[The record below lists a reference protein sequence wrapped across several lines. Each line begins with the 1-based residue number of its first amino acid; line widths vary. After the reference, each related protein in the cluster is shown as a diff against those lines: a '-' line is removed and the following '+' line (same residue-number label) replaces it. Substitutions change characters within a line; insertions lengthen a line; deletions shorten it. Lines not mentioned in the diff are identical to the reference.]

1 MDAPGSLSDG
11 VSDTAPSAIIGTVD
25 TDGNENDSNAVRR
38 SVDRLRSAGSNSLDR
53 ARRRSAVVDGLAS
66 AVTHDAEVGGG
77 VMAGALAFRLFL
89 FLVPFVLFMFT
100 LFGTAGE
107 VAGRSPTDLASSVGI
122 SGLLAKG
129 VLNTSSLST
138 GEKWTILIVSG
149 YALVVAARSLV
160 KTLVTAICLAWQMP
174 RVKPRA
180 TSAGLLFIAYF
191 TVTSVLTSG
200 IARLRA
206 ASPTPGVALTI
217 AWLLI
222 PLLSVWW
229 LMAKL
234 PHRDAPAWAL
244 LPGAVITAI
253 GFQMMHLLTVLWIA
267 PSATSKTETYGI
279 LGISLATLAWCYLA
293 GRLVV
298 GSTVLNAALW
308 RRYRVRHPDVLLTP
322 DETGAKVAH
331 RTRAWLRSA
340 LELFR

>member
-1 MDAPGSLSDG
+1 MELDD
-11 VSDTAPSAIIGTVD
+11 
-25 TDGNENDSNAVRR
+25 NENDPNAVRR
-38 SVDRLRSAGSNSLDR
+38 SVDRVRTTGSNMLDR

-66 AVTHDAEVGGG
+66 AVSHDAEVGGG

-89 FLVPFVLFMFT
+89 FLVPYVLFMFT

-129 VLNTSSLST
+129 VLNTSSLSA
-138 GEKWTILIVSG
+138 GEKWTILFVSG

-160 KTLVTAICLAWQMP
+160 KTLVAAICLAWQMP
-174 RVKPRA
+174 RIRPRA

-191 TVTSVLTSG
+191 TVTSLLTSG

-206 ASPTPGVALTI
+206 ASPTPGMALTI
-217 AWLLI
+217 AWLVI

-234 PHRDAPAWAL
+234 PHRDAPAWSL

-253 GFQMMHLLTVLWIA
+253 GFQAMHLLTVLWIA
-267 PSATSKTETYGI
+267 PSATSKTETYGV

-308 RRYRVRHPDVLLTP
+308 RRYRERHPDVALTT
-322 DETGAKVAH
+322 DESGTKFAQ
-331 RTRAWLRSA
+331 RTRVWLRSA
-340 LELFR
+340 LDLFR